1 MPAGGSCLLGS
12 INLAEFVTPEKR
24 IDYHALFE
32 AVQIAVRGMNH
43 VLTEGLPLHPLQE
56 QRDSVDRW
64 RQIGM
69 DIMGLADMLIK
80 MEIPYGFPEAV
91 DLCNRLGS
99 TMAQYALYASAMVAK
114 DQGAYPEFN
123 LDEVLESSF
132 YKVHQSP
139 EIEAAIRQFGLA
151 NSQILTIAPTGTLS
165 TMLGISGGIEPI
177 FANYYTRKTESL
189 HGKDVYYKV
198 YTPIVEK
205 YMKEH
210 NITDDKNLPEWFV
223 IAQEIP
229 YRSRIDMQAAW
240 QKHIDASISSTVN
253 LPHEATV
260 EDVEDLYMYAWEQ
273 GLKGITVYRDECA
286 RAGILTTG
294 DTKKEEQKEKA
305 PTPANEPETE
315 LIGYKRKLMTG
326 CGSLHLCA
334 FFNKDGELRE
344 TYLSKGSTG
353 GCASFMVGLSR
364 MISLAARNGVSVPDV
379 VDQLKSSGSC
389 PSYAVRH
396 ATKGDTSKGS
406 CCPVAVGNAL
416 LDLYNEIKGN
426 KQVHAEKIVE
436 PETPVHETT
445 KEKCPECGAELRFEG
460 GCMSCPDCGW
470 SRCG

>member
-69 DIMGLADMLIK
+69 GIMGLADMLIK

-273 GLKGITVYRDECA
+273 GLKGITVYRDGCA

-294 DTKKEEQKEKA
+294 DTKKRSKK
-305 PTPANEPETE
+305 
-315 LIGYKRKLMTG
+315 KKLRPRRTNQRQ
-326 CGSLHLCA
+326 S
-334 FFNKDGELRE
+334 
-344 TYLSKGSTG
+344 
-353 GCASFMVGLSR
+353 
-364 MISLAARNGVSVPDV
+364 
-379 VDQLKSSGSC
+379 
-389 PSYAVRH
+389 
-396 ATKGDTSKGS
+396 
-406 CCPVAVGNAL
+406 
-416 LDLYNEIKGN
+416 
-426 KQVHAEKIVE
+426 
-436 PETPVHETT
+436 
-445 KEKCPECGAELRFEG
+445 
-460 GCMSCPDCGW
+460 
-470 SRCG
+470 